1 MSEERGQQVKVTLH
15 PILGFR
21 DLLGGVP
28 SVVIAAETLG
38 DVFRWLATAHPRL
51 HEKVVAA
58 DGGLRDSVLL
68 FVNDQQ
74 IAEGTLSEAKLEDGD
89 SILLVPSIAGG

>member
-1 MSEERGQQVKVTLH
+1 MKVTLQ

-21 DLLGGVP
+21 DLLGGLPDVQ
-28 SVVIAAETLG
+28 IAAATLG
-38 DVFRWLATAHPRL
+38 EVFSWLAAAHPRL

-58 DGGLRDSVLL
+58 DGRLRDSVLL

-74 IAEGTLSEAKLEDGD
+74 VDEGAITEAKLEDGAR
-89 SILLVPSIAGG
+89 ILVVPSIAGG